1 MCLHILAAL
10 TTITITIVSSSS
22 TVTIVGSITTTKVNM
37 NILDTDSLLVAIMEV
52 FTSSITTV
60 SNVGTF
66 LRVYILVTQTI
77 SVLTIVTSAGLLIT
91 IVLSITI
98 QVIMVLTAFTI
109 AESMLVTTV
118 DRVTFKG
125 VFTVCDHIACVNTCD
140 CVSTSFCDYVAGDC
154 DLLLYD

>member
-1 MCLHILAAL
+1 MVNLA
-10 TTITITIVSSSS
+10 IQHVF
-22 TVTIVGSITTTKVNM
+22 V
-37 NILDTDSLLVAIMEV
+37 LVLCMEV
-52 FTSSITTV
+52 LTSSITTV
-60 SNVGTF
+60 SHVCTF

-77 SVLTIVTSAGLLIT
+77 SVLTIVTSDGLLIT

-109 AESMLVTTV
+109 AESMSVTTV
-118 DRVTFKG
+118 DRVSFKG

-154 DLLLYD
+154 DL